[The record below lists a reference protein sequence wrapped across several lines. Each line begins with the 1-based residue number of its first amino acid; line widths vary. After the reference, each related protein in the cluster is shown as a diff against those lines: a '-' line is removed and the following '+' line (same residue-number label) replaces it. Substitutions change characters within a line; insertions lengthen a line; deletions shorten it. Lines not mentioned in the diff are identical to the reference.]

1 MSDKKL
7 QPYPEINEAW
17 KAVRSDLIKHPS
29 GMEIARVVRVPTFGV
44 YKRDLEKNA
53 ASIFMSEVEKIAVKV
68 KEVDGGDVKVNHTM
82 DFVEGGQHGRYPFIP
97 KDEVWVDKHLDKSQ
111 RPFVI
116 AHELHERGKMLGQG
130 KSYDKAHEEANKF
143 ERKLRL
149 ARRRGGIT
157 PAICPESAIDR

>member
-68 KEVDGGDVKVNHTM
+68 KEVDGGAVKVKHDM
-82 DFVEGGQHGRYPFIP
+82 DFVEGGNSERYPFIP
-97 KDEVWVDKHLDKSQ
+97 KDEVWVDKHLLEPGTVVHATGSCFDNICGKCHTDFVRRDSPIQ
-111 RPFVI
+111 AEVYTHVPHPANQDTIRSRP
-116 AHELHERGKMLGQG
+116 
-130 KSYDKAHEEANKF
+130 
-143 ERKLRL
+143 
-149 ARRRGGIT
+149 
-157 PAICPESAIDR
+157 